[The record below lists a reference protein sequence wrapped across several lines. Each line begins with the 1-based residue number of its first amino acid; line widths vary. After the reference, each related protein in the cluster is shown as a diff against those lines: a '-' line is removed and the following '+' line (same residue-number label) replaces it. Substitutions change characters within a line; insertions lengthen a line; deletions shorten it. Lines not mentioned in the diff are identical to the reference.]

1 MNPIR
6 HRLATPAD
14 ARRLFE
20 LRRRSITVLAPSGM
34 PTAYAESWAADLT
47 AVGMKRKMRELEVW
61 VAAQGDDVVAW
72 GAICGDRL
80 EGLYTDPDC
89 AGRGIGTA
97 LLGLLEGLMRERG
110 IKAVSA
116 DASANAEAFYLRRG
130 YAATGP
136 RTPEGALPITK
147 QLSETRYG

>member
-1 MNPIR
+1 VNPIQ

-20 LRRRSITVLAPSGM
+20 LRRRSITVLAPKGM
-34 PTAYAESWAADLT
+34 PAAHAESWAADLT
-47 AVGMKRKMRELEVW
+47 AVGMKRKMRELEIW
-61 VAAQGDDVVAW
+61 VAAQDDGVVAW
-72 GAICGDRL
+72 GAIRGDRL
-80 EGLYTDPDC
+80 EGLYTDPEY

-97 LLGLLEGLMRERG
+97 LLALLEGLMRERG

-130 YAATGP
+130 YTAAGP

-147 QLSETRYG
+147 RLS